1 MKQGTLVNRI
11 VMLSLLG
18 AILIYLGVYIYRAF
32 TDPYPTVLSYD
43 YTVDETMEATGF
55 LARSETVISGVGGI
69 VDPLVDEGEKVA
81 RGQAVAAVYQ
91 SQAAEQRRQQIQALE
106 LELEQLEYARDA
118 GGSAA
123 GSAQISGEIVDALA
137 ALRASAA
144 SGDLTRLEDQSLA
157 LKSLVYKR
165 EAAFGTGSTG
175 AEGVSAA
182 IQDVQ
187 GQIDALN
194 AQAAQDTSRVTA
206 QQAGIF
212 SAQVDG
218 YEGLLTPEGLEALS
232 PTDLDGLAAQSVSG
246 DGGAVGKLIT
256 DSTWYFICPL
266 TEEQAKRLTEGSTV
280 QVRFSRDW
288 SGQVPMTVERIS
300 APEEGRVAVILSST
314 RFLSDTTLLR
324 RQTVEIVFSSQSGIR
339 VPKAAIRVDKRQ
351 IENED
356 TGEIETEDVTGVYA
370 LVGGR
375 AEFKPVTVLAQRED
389 YCLVEPMD
397 DKVKTALRAGDEII
411 IASAEIFD
419 GMVIA

>member
-18 AILIYLGVYIYRAF
+18 AILLYLGIYIYRAF

-55 LARSETVISGVGGI
+55 LARSEEVITGVGGI

-91 SQAAEQRRQQIQALE
+91 SEAAEQRRQQIQALE

-123 GSAQISGEIVDALA
+123 GSAQLSADIVDALA

-144 SGDLTRLEDQSLA
+144 SGDLTRLEDQSLS

-165 EAAFGTGSTG
+165 EAAFGTENTG
-175 AEGVSAA
+175 EEGISAS
-182 IQDVQ
+182 IQEVQ
-187 GQIDALN
+187 AQIDALN
-194 AQAAQDTSRVTA
+194 AQAAQDTSQVTA
-206 QQAGIF
+206 QRSGIF

-218 YEGLLTPEGLEALS
+218 YESLLTPDTLEGFS
-232 PTDLDGLAAQSVSG
+232 PSELDSLAGQSVSA
-246 DGGAVGKLIT
+246 DTGAVGKLIT
-256 DSTWYFICPL
+256 DTTWYFICPL
-266 TEEQAKRLTEGSTV
+266 TEEEAGRLTEGSTV

-324 RQTVEIVFSSQSGIR
+324 RQTVEIVFSSPSGIR
-339 VPKAAIRVDKRQ
+339 VPKSAIRVDQRQ
-351 IENED
+351 VED
-356 TGEIETEDVTGVYA
+356 EETGEITTENVTGVYA
-370 LVGGR
+370 LISGR
-375 AEFKPVTVLAQRED
+375 AEFKPVTVLAERDD
-389 YCLVEPMD
+389 YCLVEPLD
-397 DKVKTALRAGDEII
+397 DAVKTALHPGDEII
-411 IASAEIFD
+411 IASADIFD
-419 GMVIA
+419 GMVIG